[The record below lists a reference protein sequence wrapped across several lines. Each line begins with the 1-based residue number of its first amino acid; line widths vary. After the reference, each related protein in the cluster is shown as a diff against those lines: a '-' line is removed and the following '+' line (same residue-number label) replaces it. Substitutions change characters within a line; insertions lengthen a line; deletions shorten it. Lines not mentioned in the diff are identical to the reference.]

1 MNGSDDGIH
10 TVDAIRAANAADTS
24 RRDFG
29 ASGGVPGLLEAQ
41 SPPLH
46 VVPLRNFEP
55 DILEYAHRLEA
66 ELLVKGHTRVVRQSD
81 AREGVDKSLDTQ
93 NPEQRRVEGTP
104 ATLPLRFGPD
114 VRCNLDGPLVSGP

>member
-66 ELLVKGHTRVVRQSD
+66 ELLVKSHIRVVRQGMP
-81 AREGVDKSLDTQ
+81 ARALM
-93 NPEQRRVEGTP
+93 NPWMRRIPSKDVLRALPTP
-104 ATLPLRFGPD
+104 FRYA
-114 VRCNLDGPLVSGP
+114 SGRTYTVASTDHW